1 MKMIIKEEDENG
13 MVDMVD
19 ERVRIPK

>member
-13 MVDMVD
+13 MADMVD